1 MSTHNNQPTVVFGKV
16 PNEKTV
22 DDEIVYNKQA
32 SVNNQRRNKSTSN
45 DKRPF
50 KMKNKVFP
58 SEKRKSLSANDARN
72 FMKAS
77 KNPHPSV
84 EPSSKKKKFTST
96 NQQIYTFQERLTAG
110 RLRVDHGATDAGE
123 LFRFVVSMTGH
134 ELCGRISEDRNM
146 SLIVSAVALSRVT

>member
-1 MSTHNNQPTVVFGKV
+1 MSNQPTVVFGKV
-16 PNEKTV
+16 PIEKTV
-22 DDEIVYNKQA
+22 DDEIVYKQA
-32 SVNNQRRNKSTSN
+32 SVNNHRKNKSTSN
-45 DKRPF
+45 GNRPSF